1 MRDGLLLEAQRVER
15 AIARARWGAAA
26 IIFILGPSFPNL
38 SIVAV
43 YVLGLYL
50 SAYNIATLRASGRAR
65 SLREHDR
72 IAKFA
77 FAGDVTAL
85 SVAMFLFSSD
95 LLWTTYF
102 AGTLII
108 TAAAFRFGTRGT
120 IAATGILSV
129 AYLIV
134 ATYRLVAFGYEF
146 APQRAAFNISIY
158 VLTGFLVDRILADVR
173 KLRVDRED
181 LIGRLQRRVAE
192 DEALAQVTRI
202 VASVPAAGGAVPA
215 IMRASREVVR
225 FDRATVFVAD
235 EEQQEYRI
243 VHRLRSDDDRS
254 PPARRIRFGQGL
266 VGAGIAAD
274 RAILV
279 RDALDDPRYGPRDR
293 DEIRRSIITVPLK
306 VGGRPVAVFS
316 MSRALPDPFGPDD
329 LRVAE
334 TVGSLIAQVMENERL
349 FEEASEAEALRAL
362 DRLKDEFLAAV
373 SHELRTPLTVIGGA
387 LELLDHASADL
398 TPRSHRLIDQARR
411 NVQRLQHDVED
422 LLDLAQLQEAKI
434 ELSREFVPPEALL
447 AEVASAHEVIATQ
460 RSQRL
465 VVDCV
470 PGMPPVLVDRRRMQ
484 QVLGNLVANAVRYSP
499 EGGSIRLRAE
509 RAGGEIRFKVLDD
522 GPGIPEAD
530 RERVFDKF
538 YRLAGNRE
546 TASGTG
552 LGLAIAKTLVE
563 LHGGRLWVEPR
574 DDAQG
579 SAFIVAV
586 PLEAAPVAAEVLS

>member
-1 MRDGLLLEAQRVER
+1 VER

-26 IIFILGPSFPNL
+26 IIFFLGPSFPNL
-38 SIVAV
+38 STTAV
-43 YVLGLYL
+43 YVLGVYL

-77 FAGDVTAL
+77 FAGDVTTL

-95 LLWTTYF
+95 LLWTTYV

-108 TAAAFRFGTRGT
+108 TAASFRFGTRGT
-120 IAATGILSV
+120 IAATAILSV
-129 AYLIV
+129 AYLLV
-134 ATYRLVAFGYEF
+134 AGYRLAAFGFELS
-146 APQRAAFNISIY
+146 PQRAAFSISIY
-158 VLTGFLVDRILADVR
+158 VLTAFLVDRILADVR
-173 KLRVDRED
+173 HLRVERED
-181 LIGRLQRRVAE
+181 LIRRLERRVAE
-192 DEALAQVTRI
+192 DEALATATRI
-202 VASVPAAGGAVPA
+202 VASVPSSRDVVTS
-215 IMRASREVVR
+215 ILRASREAVR

-235 EEQQEYRI
+235 EERNEYRI
-243 VHRLRSDDDRS
+243 VHRLRSDDDRA
-254 PPARRIRFGQGL
+254 PPARRIPFGQGL
-266 VGAGIAAD
+266 VAAGIAAD
-274 RAILV
+274 RVLLV
-279 RDALDDPRYGPRDR
+279 RDALDDARYGPRDR
-293 DEIRRSIITVPLK
+293 DEIHRSIITVPLK
-306 VGGRPVAVFS
+306 VRGRPVAVLS
-316 MSRALPDPFGPDD
+316 LSRALPDPFGPDD
-329 LRVAE
+329 LRVSE

-349 FEEASEAEALRAL
+349 FAEASEAEALRAL

-373 SHELRTPLTVIGGA
+373 SHELRTPLTVISGA

-398 TPRSHRLIDQARR
+398 TPRSQRLIDQARR

-434 ELSREFVPPEALL
+434 ELSREFVSPEALL

-465 VVDCV
+465 VVDCDR
-470 PGMPPVLVDRRRMQ
+470 GIPPALVDRRRMQ

-499 EGGSIRLRAE
+499 EGGSIRLCAE
-509 RAGGEIRFKVLDD
+509 RAMGELRFSVLDE

-574 DDAQG
+574 PDAQG
-579 SAFIVAV
+579 SAFVVAV
-586 PLEAAPVAAEVLS
+586 PLEAVPAAAEVIS